1 MFDYKSSCSTKI
13 ECVSMA
19 RSSRSRSQE
28 MKQSNLQDQTRYQHH
43 STTVMDLSAFVAK
56 KLLRV

>member
-13 ECVSMA
+13 ECVSMS
-19 RSSRSRSQE
+19 RSSRLRSQE
-28 MKQSNLQDQTRYQHH
+28 MKQSNLQDQTRYQRHR
-43 STTVMDLSAFVAK
+43 TTVMDLSAFVAK